1 MWREQQL
8 QLSSDQVQ
16 CGMILREQIE
26 TVEEPGFFLTP
37 SCSIQVLGVRLTTIE
52 GVGHVSL
59 HVVRRGKEAEIE
71 RF

>member
-26 TVEEPGFFLTP
+26 TVKEPVFLFTP

-52 GVGHVSL
+52 GHVSL